1 MKKHMKKLVLPLFLM
16 ALCFITAKMP
26 VVPPTM
32 PEDIPEQVMPLSDLD
47 DDKNA
52 EED

>member
-1 MKKHMKKLVLPLFLM
+1 MKKHMKKSVLPLFLI
-16 ALCFITAKMP
+16 ALCFITAKVP
-26 VVPPTM
+26 VVSPTVS
-32 PEDIPEQVMPLSDLD
+32 EDEVEQVMPLSDLD